1 MGPPHGGPG
10 GTVDV
15 VDTAGEAK
23 SAPGSADRDP
33 GSADAGPGDRAGE
46 PATGRAWQLGDFCDW
61 LLARSEATRSAYLG
75 DVRAFCEWA
84 ARAGCDEPG
93 AVDRIL
99 LRRYLA
105 YLSTRGYARA
115 SVARKAAAL
124 RGYFSWCR
132 RRGLLQEDPARR
144 LGSPSSAGRLP
155 SVLSPRELEQLLEAG
170 GGTHGRAGAKKSR
183 RADAR
188 AATAAAFSLRDD
200 AVLEL
205 LYAAGLRVSELCGL
219 DRRGVDL
226 TGRTVTVMGKGAKE
240 RRVPVHARC
249 AAALGRWLDEG
260 RPVVA
265 GADSPPDAVFLNR
278 RSLRLGPRD
287 VRRILDRRSP
297 VPTHPHALR
306 HSMATH
312 LLDGGAD
319 LRVVQELLGHAS
331 LRTTQIYTHVSK
343 ERLAEVYSRAHPRA

>member
-1 MGPPHGGPG
+1 MG
-10 GTVDV
+10 
-15 VDTAGEAK
+15 EK
-23 SAPGSADRDP
+23 SATRVGDVTTEAGSA
-33 GSADAGPGDRAGE
+33 RAQG
-46 PATGRAWQLGDFCDW
+46 WQLGDFGDW
-61 LLARSEATRSAYLG
+61 LRGRSEATRRAYLG
-75 DVRAFCEWA
+75 DVAAFCEWA
-84 ARAGCDEPG
+84 GRGGCTGPEG
-93 AVDRIL
+93 VERVQ

-124 RGYFSWCR
+124 RAYFGWCR
-132 RRGLLQEDPARR
+132 RRGVLADDPSRR
-144 LGSPSSAGRLP
+144 LGAPASGGRLP
-155 SVLSPRELEQLLEAG
+155 AVLSAGELEVLLEGRGADALPRSG
-170 GGTHGRAGAKKSR
+170 GVGGDSVGRA
-183 RADAR
+183 RAYA
-188 AATAAAFSLRDD
+188 LRDD

-219 DRRGVDL
+219 DRTGVDL
-226 TGRTVTVMGKGAKE
+226 WARTVTVMGKGSKE
-240 RRVPVHARC
+240 RQVPVHERC
-249 AAALGRWLDEG
+249 AAALRRWLEEG

-265 GADSPPDAVFLNR
+265 GPDSPPDAVFLNR

-287 VRRILDRRSP
+287 VRRIVDRRSP

-331 LRTTQIYTHVSK
+331 LRTTQIYTHVSR
-343 ERLAEVYSRAHPRA
+343 ERLVEVYSRAHPRA